1 MVVTAQIPA
10 HTERK
15 TPVWEDM
22 TRSIL
27 IRIEGSLAWVGLT
40 RSCLLDFMQMRLS
53 KDLPVM
59 MRRTLV
65 FGTGQ
70 GS

>member
-1 MVVTAQIPA
+1 M
-10 HTERK
+10 
-15 TPVWEDM
+15 
-22 TRSIL
+22 IL
-27 IRIEGSLAWVGLT
+27 GMGRANEELPIK
-40 RSCLLDFMQMRLS
+40 DFMQMRLS

-70 GS
+70 GACLY

>member
-1 MVVTAQIPA
+1 MGGTNEKLP
-10 HTERK
+10 
-15 TPVWEDM
+15 P
-22 TRSIL
+22 S
-27 IRIEGSLAWVGLT
+27 
-40 RSCLLDFMQMRLS
+40 DFMQMRLS